1 MKKSCQVYN
10 LLFCKGDAL
19 TGCTISIA
27 TRLFSTI
34 LVRTFG
40 A

>member
-1 MKKSCQVYN
+1 MKKSCHVYN

-19 TGCTISIA
+19 TGCTISVAAIPF
-27 TRLFSTI
+27 RTI
-34 LVRTFG
+34 LVRNFG